1 AFQETDP
8 EKRSKNTT
16 LLSLMFLVLAV
27 ISLVTH
33 IIQGFMF
40 GKSGEV
46 LTKRL
51 RSLSFKALL
60 QQVPASFLGQSDRQ
74 QICSTPAM

>member
-1 AFQETDP
+1 AFQETES

-16 LLSLMFLVLAV
+16 SLSLMFLVLAV

-60 QQVPASFLGQSDRQ
+60 QQ
-74 QICSTPAM
+74 